1 MEYFFLIFGVI
12 AAVIFICLRKPQ
24 VTLNMV
30 IMKGMASLGFIFTAL
45 FSFVGNPD
53 CPDYLGALIVTA
65 ACFGLIG
72 DIVLDLKYLYKTDA
86 DKYLN
91 TGFISFLIGHLF
103 YAAGMI
109 YTYGFNIYVFGFTAL
124 CVICGIAFALVAEKG
139 LKLNYGKFRVVT
151 TLYTAV
157 LNSTFGMSVAYAVV
171 NPCAHSIVLAIGLFF
186 FLLSDLILSRTYF
199 SQNEKDHSNRF
210 AVVLNHSTYYA
221 AQFLIAFS
229 LVLV

>member
-1 MEYFFLIFGVI
+1 MQYFFLSFGIISAIVFNI
-12 AAVIFICLRKPQ
+12 LRKPQ

-30 IMKGMASLGFIFTAL
+30 IIKGITSLFFIFTAL
-45 FSFVGNPD
+45 FAFVGNPD
-53 CPDYLGALIVTA
+53 CPDYLGALTVTG

-72 DIVLDLKYLYKTDA
+72 DIVLDLKYLYKADE

-103 YAAGMI
+103 YAAGLI
-109 YTYGFNIYVFGFTAL
+109 YTYGYNIYVFGFTAL
-124 CVICGIAFALVAEKG
+124 CVVCGVIFALGAEKV
-139 LKLNYGKFRVVT
+139 LKLHYGKFKLVT
-151 TLYTAV
+151 VLYTAV
-157 LNSTFGMSVAYAVV
+157 LNSTFGMAFAYAVAK
-171 NPCAHSIVLAIGLFF
+171 PCAHSIVFVIGLFL

-199 SQNEKDHSNRF
+199 SQNEKDRSNRF

-229 LVLV
+229 LVLI